1 MNFPA
6 DIWPKVLS
14 LMEGDMTATTINTWF
29 DDATPVAL
37 DANRFVLH
45 TPSNFKRDIIMARYL
60 PVIQKALHELFSADF
75 EVVVLGEGELED
87 FGKKKTDDV
96 FLPGTEEYTFER
108 FVVGASNKFAH
119 AAAQAVAERPA
130 QTYNPLFIYGES
142 GLGKTHLLY
151 AIAHKIHQNHPDY
164 RIVYIKGDSFTN
176 ELIQAIREGRNPE
189 FREKYRSADVFLMDD
204 VQFIAGRESTQ
215 EEMFHTFNTLYEAGR
230 QIVFTADRPPKEML
244 RLDDRLRTRFEWG
257 LPVDIQPPDYETR
270 VAIIKNKAIRRG
282 MNLPDP
288 VLQYIAENITSN
300 VRQIEG
306 TVNKILA
313 FQELMG
319 ESVDVDTVTR
329 AVRDMFKDKA
339 DFLPSPDIIIDEV
352 SKFYNI
358 DADALRGQGRTK
370 DTALARQ
377 IAMYQIRRMTNL
389 SLKEIGKEFEGRDHT
404 TVMHSID
411 RIEKLTKTNPEIAE
425 VIKDINANINARYA
439 LYEVVCLIRNELDQ
453 VTRTSLCALTTGNAL
468 LLVDNSNTVYNMDR
482 VKLTCLYTASG
493 TETSKG
499 TSLGAAARNCICDF
513 VAVVNTIVVVFH
525 SCLIASTFTFY
536 ECNFLQRN

>member
-151 AIAHKIHQNHPDY
+151 AIAHTIHKNHPDY
-164 RIVYIKGDSFTN
+164 KVVYIKGDTFTN
-176 ELIQAIREGRNPE
+176 ELIQAIREGRNAE
-189 FREKYRSADVFLMDD
+189 FREKYRGADVFLMDD
-204 VQFIAGRESTQ
+204 VQFIAGRDSTQ
-215 EEMFHTFNTLYEAGR
+215 EEMFHTFNTLYELKK
-230 QIVFTADRPPKEML
+230 QIVFTSDRPPKEML
-244 RLDDRLRTRFEWG
+244 RLEDRLKTRFEWG
-257 LPVDIQPPDYETR
+257 LLADIQPPDYETR
-270 VAIIKNKAIRRG
+270 MAIIKNKAIRMG
-282 MNLPDP
+282 VELPDFL
-288 VLQYIAENITSN
+288 LQLIAENITAN

-306 TVNKILA
+306 TVNKIMA
-313 FQELMG
+313 YQQLMG
-319 ESVDVDTVTR
+319 DSVDKETVVR
-329 AVRDMFKDKA
+329 AVKDMFKEKSDIVPTA
-339 DFLPSPDIIIDEV
+339 DVIIDEV
-352 SKFYNI
+352 CKFYNI
-358 DADALRGQGRTK
+358 EPATLRGQGRAK
-370 DTALARQ
+370 DISLARQ

-389 SLKEIGKEFEGRDHT
+389 SLKEIGKEFDNRDHT
-404 TVMHSID
+404 TVLHSIE
-411 RIEKLTKTNPEIAE
+411 RIEDLIKVDPEKAE
-425 VIKDINANINARYA
+425 IIKDITSNINIRY
-439 LYEVVCLIRNELDQ
+439 E
-453 VTRTSLCALTTGNAL
+453 
-468 LLVDNSNTVYNMDR
+468 
-482 VKLTCLYTASG
+482 
-493 TETSKG
+493 
-499 TSLGAAARNCICDF
+499 
-513 VAVVNTIVVVFH
+513 
-525 SCLIASTFTFY
+525 
-536 ECNFLQRN
+536 

>member
-215 EEMFHTFNTLYEAGR
+215 EEMFHTCLLYTSFPVVELHPAGGDQVGGLAPGQGEAGGGHRVQPQGADGVPDGSGLHRRGLQPVQGQRGALEFYTPRLLHVEYQKVGDLLQR
-230 QIVFTADRPPKEML
+230 QHVAAPVGHQQIAHLLPVQAQAKDGAKEIPVGKLLAAAPGAPQGADGTALPVPLPVL
-244 RLDDRLRTRFEWG
+244 RL
-257 LPVDIQPPDYETR
+257 LPVGQ
-270 VAIIKNKAIRRG
+270 
-282 MNLPDP
+282 
-288 VLQYIAENITSN
+288 
-300 VRQIEG
+300 EG
-306 TVNKILA
+306 A
-313 FQELMG
+313 YG
-319 ESVDVDTVTR
+319 
-329 AVRDMFKDKA
+329 
-339 DFLPSPDIIIDEV
+339 
-352 SKFYNI
+352 
-358 DADALRGQGRTK
+358 ALR
-370 DTALARQ
+370 
-377 IAMYQIRRMTNL
+377 
-389 SLKEIGKEFEGRDHT
+389 SLVPAEEEVAGMAAG
-404 TVMHSID
+404 
-411 RIEKLTKTNPEIAE
+411 IE
-425 VIKDINANINARYA
+425 
-439 LYEVVCLIRNELDQ
+439 Q
-453 VTRTSLCALTTGNAL
+453 
-468 LLVDNSNTVYNMDR
+468 
-482 VKLTCLYTASG
+482 
-493 TETSKG
+493 
-499 TSLGAAARNCICDF
+499 
-513 VAVVNTIVVVFH
+513 VFH
-525 SCLIASTFTFY
+525 TRPL
-536 ECNFLQRN
+536 LWG

>member
-151 AIAHKIHQNHPDY
+151 AIAHTIHKSHPNY
-164 RIVYIKGDSFTN
+164 KVVYIKGDTFTN
-176 ELIQAIREGRNPE
+176 ELIQAIREGRNAE
-189 FREKYRSADVFLMDD
+189 FREKYRGADVFLMDD
-204 VQFIAGRESTQ
+204 VQFIAGRDSTQ
-215 EEMFHTFNTLYEAGR
+215 EEMFHTFNTLYELKK
-230 QIVFTADRPPKEML
+230 QIVFTSDRPPKEML
-244 RLDDRLRTRFEWG
+244 RLEDRLKTRFEWG
-257 LPVDIQPPDYETR
+257 LLADIQPPDYETR
-270 VAIIKNKAIRRG
+270 MAIIKNKAVRMG
-282 MNLPDP
+282 VELPDFL
-288 VLQYIAENITSN
+288 LQLIAENITAN

-306 TVNKILA
+306 TVNKIMA
-313 FQELMG
+313 YQQLMG
-319 ESVDVDTVTR
+319 DSVDKETVVR
-329 AVRDMFKDKA
+329 AVKDMFKEKSDIVPTA
-339 DFLPSPDIIIDEV
+339 DVIIDEV
-352 SKFYNI
+352 CKFYNI
-358 DADALRGQGRTK
+358 EPATLRGQGRAK
-370 DTALARQ
+370 DISLARQ

-425 VIKDINANINARYA
+425 VIKDINANINARY
-439 LYEVVCLIRNELDQ
+439 E
-453 VTRTSLCALTTGNAL
+453 
-468 LLVDNSNTVYNMDR
+468 
-482 VKLTCLYTASG
+482 
-493 TETSKG
+493 
-499 TSLGAAARNCICDF
+499 
-513 VAVVNTIVVVFH
+513 
-525 SCLIASTFTFY
+525 
-536 ECNFLQRN
+536 

>member
-6 DIWPKVLS
+6 DIWAKVLS
-14 LMEGDMTATTINTWF
+14 LMETEGDMTATTINTWF
-29 DDATPVAL
+29 DDAVPVAL
-37 DANRFVLH
+37 EANRFILH
-45 TPSNFKRDIIMARYL
+45 TPTNFKRDIIVSRYL
-60 PVIQKALHELFSADF
+60 PAIQKALHELFSADF

-87 FGKKKTDDV
+87 FGEKKTDEL

-108 FVVGASNKFAH
+108 FVVGSSNKFAH
-119 AAAQAVAERPA
+119 AAALAVAEHPA

-151 AIAHKIHQNHPDY
+151 AIAHKIHQNHPEY

-288 VLQYIAENITSN
+288 VLQYIAA
-300 VRQIEG
+300 G
-306 TVNKILA
+306 LPGA
-313 FQELMG
+313 DGG
-319 ESVDVDTVTR
+319 ERGRGHRHPGGAGHVQ
-329 AVRDMFKDKA
+329 
-339 DFLPSPDIIIDEV
+339 
-352 SKFYNI
+352 
-358 DADALRGQGRTK
+358 GQGRLPP
-370 DTALARQ
+370 LAGDHHRRGGQVLRHRPRRHPGAGPHQGHRPGPADRHVPDPAHDQPVPEGDRQ
-377 IAMYQIRRMTNL
+377 
-389 SLKEIGKEFEGRDHT
+389 G
-404 TVMHSID
+404 V
-411 RIEKLTKTNPEIAE
+411 
-425 VIKDINANINARYA
+425 
-439 LYEVVCLIRNELDQ
+439 
-453 VTRTSLCALTTGNAL
+453 
-468 LLVDNSNTVYNMDR
+468 
-482 VKLTCLYTASG
+482 
-493 TETSKG
+493 
-499 TSLGAAARNCICDF
+499 
-513 VAVVNTIVVVFH
+513 
-525 SCLIASTFTFY
+525 
-536 ECNFLQRN
+536 